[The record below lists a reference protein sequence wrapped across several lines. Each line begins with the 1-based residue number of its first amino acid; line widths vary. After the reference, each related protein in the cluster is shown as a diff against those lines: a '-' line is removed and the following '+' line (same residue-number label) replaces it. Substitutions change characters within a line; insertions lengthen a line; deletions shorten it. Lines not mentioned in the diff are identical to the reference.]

1 MQCKQCGTQ
10 FEGKFCPRCGAPAEE
25 KMSVCPVCG
34 KERSGEDRFCSE
46 CGYDFEKKPT
56 AASAS
61 GSAAASAALAAAPR
75 QPAGVAVKKFFRK
88 KQVRTA
94 IVVVLIAAVL
104 LAILIPTIS
113 FFSNKFRIGV
123 VEKIN
128 LGDSRE
134 QVLDLLGEPY
144 NYKEGSSFFE
154 YYSDNY
160 RKLLEQNDSFD
171 PDDIEDWNDFGDAF
185 DEALELEQ
193 KLQTEEY
200 QYISVS
206 FDSDGGVSAVFLDTA
221 RSEQNTGKKAL
232 KSYSLLNETVYA
244 YAETELF
251 YTAEYTDGSYYMG
264 KTPDSVN
271 ATEVGNLMI
280 QWKDRY
286 GNECSYPVTVVTNP
300 EIPSGW
306 YYDEQEKVLHILSD
320 DAYGETVNGIF
331 YSEEFPK
338 DIVAVEFGSNVTK
351 IGSYAF
357 EDCINLTSI
366 IIPDSVTSIGY
377 GAFED
382 CTSLTS
388 VTIGDSVTSIGK
400 RAFYGCDGI
409 LEEENDVYYVD
420 RWAVDCDGYA
430 TNISLRSD
438 TVGIADN
445 AFSGCYRLMSIAIPD
460 SVTSI
465 GSYAF
470 YGCDNLT
477 SITVSEGNP
486 VYHSAKNCLIETES
500 KTLIVGCKNSVIP
513 DDGSVTSI
521 GEHAFAG
528 SNLTSIKIPDG
539 VTSIGE
545 EAFSGCR
552 SLTSIKIPDGVTSI
566 GEEAFYGCD
575 RLTSVTIGDGV
586 TSIGEWAFYGCFWL
600 TSITIP
606 DSVTSIGVFAFYS
619 CDRLTSVT
627 IGDGV
632 TFIGGCAFGFC
643 GSLTSATFA
652 NADGWSAGGEAISA
666 ADLADPATAAR
677 YLRSTYYDYT
687 WTRE

>member
-46 CGYDFEKKPT
+46 CGYDFEKM
-56 AASAS
+56 
-61 GSAAASAALAAAPR
+61 SAAASAPVSASTAAPAAAPR
-75 QPAGVAVKKFFRK
+75 QPAGVAVKKFFRQ

-200 QYISVS
+200 QYIAVA
-206 FDSDGGVSAVFLDTA
+206 FDSDGGVSAVFLDAA
-221 RSEQNTGKKAL
+221 RCEQNTGKKAL

-320 DAYGETVNGIF
+320 DAYA
-331 YSEEFPK
+331 EEFPK

-357 EDCINLTSI
+357 FGCSGLTSVT
-366 IIPDSVTSIGY
+366 IPDSVTSIGY

-382 CTSLTS
+382 CTSLTGVTIGNGVTS
-388 VTIGDSVTSIGK
+388 IGAEAFFSCDSLTGVTIGDSVTSIGE
-400 RAFYGCDGI
+400 D
-409 LEEENDVYYVD
+409 
-420 RWAVDCDGYA
+420 
-430 TNISLRSD
+430 
-438 TVGIADN
+438 
-445 AFSGCYRLMSIAIPD
+445 AFSYCES
-460 SVTSI
+460 
-465 GSYAF
+465 
-470 YGCDNLT
+470 LT
-477 SITVSEGNP
+477 SVYITDMAAWCAIDFGAPDANP
-486 VYHSAKNCLIETES
+486 LSHAQNLYLN
-500 KTLIVGCKNSVIP
+500 
-513 DDGSVTSI
+513 
-521 GEHAFAG
+521 GEHVTD
-528 SNLTSIKIPDG
+528 LVIPDG
-539 VTSIGE
+539 VTSIE
-545 EAFSGCR
+545 ERAFAYCN
-552 SLTSIKIPDGVTSI
+552 SLTSVAIGDSVTSI
-566 GEEAFYGCD
+566 GAYAFYDCEG
-575 RLTSVTIGDGV
+575 LTSVTIGDGV
-586 TSIGEWAFYGCFWL
+586 TSIGRYAFSGCSNIESATMPTLAIDSILQGNLKTVVL
-600 TSITIP
+600 TSG
-606 DSVTSIGVFAFYS
+606 TSIGSLAF
-619 CDRLTSVT
+619 V
-627 IGDGV
+627 
-632 TFIGGCAFGFC
+632 
-643 GSLTSATFA
+643 
-652 NADGWSAGGEAISA
+652 
-666 ADLADPATAAR
+666 
-677 YLRSTYYDYT
+677 
-687 WTRE
+687 